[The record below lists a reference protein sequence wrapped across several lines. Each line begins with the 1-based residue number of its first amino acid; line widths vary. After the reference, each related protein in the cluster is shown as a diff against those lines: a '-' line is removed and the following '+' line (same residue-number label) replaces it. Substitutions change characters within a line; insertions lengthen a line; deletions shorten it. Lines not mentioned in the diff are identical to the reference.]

1 MGLYGSLFYLNEFF
15 SFMVENNI
23 RELLLMRLKNLGYHL
38 IRVKMINASGKK
50 TLQIMAERIK
60 DREMDIKDCTFLSRQ
75 ISSYLEVDDPI
86 SSAYTLEVSS
96 GGLSRPLT
104 ILEDYKWFKGTK
116 VKISLKEMFMGKKSH
131 NGFLKGV
138 DKDNLIILNTEEFEM
153 KINFFEIDKANIDMN
168 WAIENSKTK

>member
-1 MGLYGSLFYLNEFF
+1 
-15 SFMVENNI
+15 MVENNI

-75 ISSYLEVDDPI
+75 ISSYLEIDDPI

-96 GGLSRPLT
+96 GGISRPLT
-104 ILEDYKWFKGTK
+104 ILEDYKWFKGSK
-116 VKISLKEMFMGKKSH
+116 VKILLKEVFQGKKSH

-138 DKDNLIILNTEEFEM
+138 DKDNLIILDTEEFEI

-168 WAIENSKTK
+168 WAIENSKTN